1 MINAIEFTNRI
12 KLILEHHELTASQFA
27 DKIGVQRSSISHILS
42 GRNKPSLDFVIKVTS
57 EFDDVDLYWLL
68 NGKGSFHKKEKTIST
83 PTPTPTPTQMDSLS
97 SRGYTVNDNSRKR
110 IDKIVVF
117 YNDGTFEEYNKG

>member
-1 MINAIEFTNRI
+1 MINTIEFTNRI
-12 KLILEHHELTASQFA
+12 KLILKHHELTASQFA

-68 NGKGSFHKKEKTIST
+68 NGKGSFHKKEKIIST
-83 PTPTPTPTQMDSLS
+83 PAPTPTQMDSLS

-117 YNDGTFEEYNKG
+117 YDDGTFEEYHKG